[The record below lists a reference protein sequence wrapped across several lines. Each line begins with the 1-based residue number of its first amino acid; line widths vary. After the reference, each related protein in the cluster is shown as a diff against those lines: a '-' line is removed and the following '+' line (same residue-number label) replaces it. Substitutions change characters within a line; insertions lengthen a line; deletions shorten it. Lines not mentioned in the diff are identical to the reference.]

1 MLTKLLAAKLKTIG
15 FLSSSLL
22 LILSIFLLVNHVHAA
37 NVSLTIDGNTK
48 NQTMDGFGTAIN
60 AHSWDNGNAKPA
72 LDMLIDQN
80 GSSLYRVVM
89 EMTDW
94 ESTNDD
100 SNPSN
105 YNWTY
110 YNPIYSGA
118 TSFDTAQHAV
128 NFADLWNTIDYLHQK
143 GIPDNQIIL
152 SFMGPGPS
160 WNGGNQVT
168 TSTQENEWAEEVTSA
183 AYYGYSHG
191 HTFGLFSP
199 NNEEDLTTSNEG
211 IGMSPAVMPPA

>member
-1 MLTKLLAAKLKTIG
+1 VPVYVNKVVGAKLKTIG

-37 NVSLTIDGNTK
+37 NVTLTIDGNTK

-60 AHSWDNGNAKPA
+60 SHSWDNGNAKPA
-72 LDMLIDQN
+72 LDMLVDQN

-100 SNPSN
+100 SNPNN

-118 TSFDTAQHAV
+118 TTFDTAQHGA

-143 GIPDNQIIL
+143 GIP
-152 SFMGPGPS
+152 G
-160 WNGGNQVT
+160 
-168 TSTQENEWAEEVTSA
+168 
-183 AYYGYSHG
+183 
-191 HTFGLFSP
+191 
-199 NNEEDLTTSNEG
+199 
-211 IGMSPAVMPPA
+211 